1 MEHAYCTMPLLYIC
15 IVCMRLPHYTVL
27 LSATICCSCCLWL
40 LSWAVPNGRSA
51 IFFALPSREPLACDA
66 HNLGVEFEKQ
76 LRFRSHFVIMEYDS
90 RIKVS

>member
-1 MEHAYCTMPLLYIC
+1 MHSMHALATLYCSTLCHNMLL
-15 IVCMRLPHYTVL
+15 L
-27 LSATICCSCCLWL
+27 LHMA
-40 LSWAVPNGRSA
+40 AVVGRA
-51 IFFALPSREPLACDA
+51 QRPERDFFRTPIKRAPCDA